1 MGYSLFT
8 LLILSMAIVNFGL
21 KINIQYEWKY
31 TEFEWE
37 SQEQKEAAINSGAYN
52 PYNSLLA
59 DASKADDGRIFITA
73 TNLNGPGSPVTLTT
87 VTNKTGPGGP
97 VLRPYPDWSW
107 YNSSCIC
114 DGIVNVYRTDIK
126 CNHIIVMD
134 NGQIGLNRICNPKL
148 LIFDLK
154 NNTLVKTIYLPLD
167 FATNRTGFGLLVM
180 PLVYIPKEC
189 TQFLNKMIVFIVDSG
204 GSGLIVYDSSTK
216 HMCRVESD
224 YMKPTDIFFSV
235 ANKNFTFEGGIYS
248 MTILDD
254 ELYYIPASGK
264 NIYKIKIKTLL
275 QCPNKKE
282 ANKQNKFVTT
292 LSNQSIVLTSTEHS
306 IFYSNLLENS
316 ILGMNVCKN
325 SILGINICKNS
336 NKNEVELAQDDEK
349 FQVINSMKVSN
360 YWNEMICMSN
370 RYQNYLMNISNLSDI
385 NYRYFE
391 IKLSEVQKIMN
402 QHVYVLDFNI
412 F

>member
-1 MGYSLFT
+1 LLTNKIFT
-8 LLILSMAIVNFGL
+8 
-21 KINIQYEWKY
+21 
-31 TEFEWE
+31 
-37 SQEQKEAAINSGAYN
+37 
-52 PYNSLLA
+52 
-59 DASKADDGRIFITA
+59 DGRIFITA

-189 TQFLNKMIVFIVDSG
+189 TQFLNKMIV
-204 GSGLIVYDSSTK
+204 K
-216 HMCRVESD
+216 
-224 YMKPTDIFFSV
+224 
-235 ANKNFTFEGGIYS
+235 
-248 MTILDD
+248 
-254 ELYYIPASGK
+254 LYYIPASGK

-325 SILGINICKNS
+325 SILGINIS
-336 NKNEVELAQDDEK
+336 QDDEK